1 MPGHRREPEGLT
13 VADRDPQIARGR
25 RAASYEVDFS
35 AWSAAQAAALQ
46 EGRFGDLDIVNLVD
60 EVESLGRSEY
70 DAFVSAI
77 EIVLVHMLKWDA
89 QPEKRTPSWV
99 ASIVEHRRRVDR
111 RLRDNPS
118 FKARIQDAVQRAF
131 EVATAKAA
139 GETNLPLEAYPEQNP
154 FDWDAITSRPH
165 ELPAPARRNRKK
177 A

>member
-1 MPGHRREPEGLT
+1 M
-13 VADRDPQIARGR
+13 ADRDPQIARGR
-25 RAASYEVDFS
+25 RVASYEADFS
-35 AWSAAQAAALQ
+35 AWSAGQAAALQ
-46 EGRFGDLDIVNLVD
+46 EGRYGDLDIVNLVD
-60 EVESLGRSEY
+60 EVESLGRSEF

-99 ASIVEHRRRVDR
+99 ASIVEHRRRIDR

-118 FKARIQDAVQRAF
+118 FKSRLEDATQRAF

-139 GETNLPLEAYPEQNP
+139 AETNLPLEAFPEVNSY
-154 FDWDAITSRPH
+154 DWDAITTRPYQ
-165 ELPAPARRNRKK
+165 LPASSRRNRKT